1 MEEEDVKSN
10 SPKETKKNKRFKWF
24 YNFSRSE
31 KNLSHY
37 KENNKL
43 SDNSINNI
51 ISLSRSASSTD
62 LSGCEKKSSQQK
74 NNNVFYTLRK
84 KVQKKL
90 TSGPKVKAIES
101 SVVSPLQIQSLGEG
115 SNVNNISINSSSSSS
130 PRIEPSNSSRFFI
143 ENENETNRCSP
154 TDLIIPVVVAISSFP
169 PPIILLPPIDA
180 VPDEQMD
187 VVEDQSFEDPNG
199 SNVCIYVNVDVLR
212 DQVMITARLELSK

>member
-1 MEEEDVKSN
+1 MEEEDGKSN

-90 TSGPKVKAIES
+90 TSGPKVKAIECS
-101 SVVSPLQIQSLGEG
+101 IVSPLQIQSLGEG
-115 SNVNNISINSSSSSS
+115 SNVQNISINSSLSS
-130 PRIEPSNSSRFFI
+130 PRFEPSNSSRFFI
-143 ENENETNRCSP
+143 ENDNETNRSSP
-154 TDLIIPVVVAISSFP
+154 TDLIIPFVVPTSNFP
-169 PPIILLPPIDA
+169 PPIILIPPTDV